1 MKKLAV
7 LACAFIL
14 AMGLAAC
21 SGGSSSSAASGSAS
35 ASSASASASGGASAS
50 AAASSAAASSAGA
63 TSSANLTDFG
73 WISFEMPDGWV
84 DAKESDAYVTIN
96 DEANTKHIM
105 KISRKTLLSSAP
117 TAADVAAN
125 DIAKNA
131 DRYADGGKKTIG
143 DREWTL
149 VTFDWNG
156 NPSAKAYTDLT
167 EKKALEV
174 TLFEITTDDP
184 AAQKVLTTFKVDES
198 KL

>member
-1 MKKLAV
+1 MRKLAV
-7 LACAFIL
+7 LACAFVL

-21 SGGSSSSAASGSAS
+21 SGGSSSGAASGSAS
-35 ASSASASASGGASAS
+35 ASSASASASTSS

-84 DAKESDAYVTIN
+84 DSKESDAYVTIN

-105 KISRKTLLSSAP
+105 KISRKTLVSSAP
-117 TAADVAAN
+117 TVADVAAN
-125 DIAKNA
+125 DLAKNA

-143 DREWTL
+143 DREWSL
-149 VTFDWNG
+149 ISFDWNG
-156 NPSAKAYTDLT
+156 NPSVKAYTDLT

-174 TLFEITTDDP
+174 TLYEITTDDP

>member
-1 MKKLAV
+1 MRKLAV
-7 LACAFIL
+7 LACAFVL

-21 SGGSSSSAASGSAS
+21 SGGSSSGAASGSTS
-35 ASSASASASGGASAS
+35 ASSASASASTSS

-84 DAKESDAYVTIN
+84 DSKESDAYVTIN

-105 KISRKTLLSSAP
+105 KISRKTLVSSAP

-125 DIAKNA
+125 DLAKNA

-143 DREWTL
+143 DREWSL
-149 VTFDWNG
+149 ISFDWNG
-156 NPSAKAYTDLT
+156 NPSVKAYTDLT

-174 TLFEITTDDP
+174 TLYEITTDDP